1 MRWKSLTGGIALALA
16 AAGGCARPVYNVC
29 ESDVVTE
36 QAMITSEM
44 EKNPKLSVQPTID
57 QTPPPSNVYDPE
69 RKPRYMALAEAIAIS
84 LEQGTVGNQSTT
96 LSNLAGGSATGIQTS
111 SDQPVSFNGRT
122 TGSSDAIRV
131 LALDPASIGVGID
144 NALSKFDALWVS
156 SASWQNTDRPIGTAL
171 DVFQA
176 GGAAGVGAIQEQD
189 VTAST
194 SIVKPLPTGGVVGI
208 TFATPYTLTNLPAR
222 VNPAYTPSLQFAFEQ
237 PLLQGYGVEI
247 NQLRSSLPGSTVLN
261 LLPSNANLAPTQEGI
276 LITRI
281 RFDQQRAEF
290 QRNVHQMLVN
300 VEIAYWNLY
309 NSYWQLYS
317 QEQGMRQAYEAWK
330 INLARFSAGR
340 ASIADLAQARGQYEL
355 FRGQRLQALSD
366 LQENERQLRALLQLT
381 SEDGTRIVPTD
392 TPTLAPYS
400 PDWSTALREA
410 LDLRPEL
417 YLARQDVKANQL
429 NLVLQENSLMP
440 DLRFAA
446 TYDINGIGTRLDGS
460 APTNAYQN
468 MASDHFNNWGLQL
481 RLTVPIGYRSAYA
494 NVRLARLQL
503 ARSYETLHDQELKIE
518 RFLALQ
524 YRRIFESYELIRI
537 RRAQREAF
545 AQQLRAQFEQFVAG
559 RGTLDVLLEAQRF
572 WASALADE
580 YTAIRDYNNVLAGFE
595 FAKGTILQHD
605 NVVISEGAL
614 PSCVQKRAVEHLQER
629 ASAIELRERAL
640 PAPNGNCCEHDANSM
655 PLPKGD
661 SVPSVLD
668 IPKSTVPSSSMLD
681 YPKMS
686 TSMTTMP
693 SMSMSA
699 SMSTMPSSATKA
711 LPDLSA
717 VNSSMPALTPI
728 PQNSFGVVPLP
739 NVSPPPGN

>member
-1 MRWKSLTGGIALALA
+1 MRWKSLTGGLALVVA
-16 AAGGCARPVYNVC
+16 TAGGCARTCYITC
-29 ESDVVTE
+29 EDAVASS
-36 QAMITSEM
+36 ALAASGLSE
-44 EKNPKLSVQPTID
+44 KDPQLSVQPTIA
-57 QTPPPSNVYDPE
+57 QTPAPSNVYDPE
-69 RKPRYMALAEAIAIS
+69 RRVRYMALAEAIAIS

-122 TGSSDAIRV
+122 TGASDAIRV

-144 NALSKFDALWVS
+144 NALSKFDALWTA
-156 SASWQNTDRPIGTAL
+156 SANWQNTDRPIGTAL

-176 GGAAGVGAIQEQD
+176 GGSQGVNAIQQMD
-189 VTAST
+189 ATVST
-194 SIVKPLPTGGVVGI
+194 GLVKPLPTGGTAGI
-208 TFATPYTLTNLPAR
+208 TFTTPYTFTNLPAR
-222 VNPAYTPSLQFAFEQ
+222 VNPAYTPNLTFGFEQ
-237 PLLQGYGVEI
+237 PLLQGYGIEI
-247 NQLRSSLPGSTVLN
+247 NQLRPSFPGSTILN
-261 LLPSNANLAPTQEGI
+261 LLPSTANLAPTQEGI

-330 INLARFSAGR
+330 INLARYNAGR
-340 ASIADLAQARGQYEL
+340 ASIADLAQTRGQYEL

-366 LQENERQLRALLQLT
+366 LQENERQLRALLQFP

-400 PDWSTALREA
+400 PDWPTALQEA
-410 LDLRPEL
+410 LELRPEL

-429 NLVLQENSLMP
+429 NLVLQENALLP

-446 TYDINGIGTRLDGS
+446 TYDINAIGTRLDGGNS
-460 APTNAYQN
+460 GTNAFAN
-468 MASDHFNNWGLQL
+468 LASDHFNNWGLQL
-481 RLTVPIGYRSAYA
+481 RLTVPIGFRSAQA

-503 ARSYETLHDQELKIE
+503 VRSYETLHDQELKIE

-524 YRRIFESYELIRI
+524 YRRIFTAYELIRI

-545 AQQLRAQFEQFVAG
+545 ATQLRAQFEQFVAG

-595 FAKGTILQHD
+595 FAKGTIMQHD
-605 NVVISEGAL
+605 SVIISEGPL
-614 PSCVQKRAVEHLQER
+614 PTCVQKRAVEHLRER
-629 ASAIELRERAL
+629 TAALELRERAL
-640 PAPNGNCCEHDANSM
+640 PGPNCGSGCEHDVNALPHPNGDAVPALTDM
-655 PLPKGD
+655 PKAAPLPSTLPEMPGASAPAKA
-661 SVPSVLD
+661 PVL
-668 IPKSTVPSSSMLD
+668 
-681 YPKMS
+681 
-686 TSMTTMP
+686 
-693 SMSMSA
+693 
-699 SMSTMPSSATKA
+699 MPSSPIGSVLPAKPVGTA
-711 LPDLSA
+711 LP
-717 VNSSMPALTPI
+717 N
-728 PQNSFGVVPLP
+728 
-739 NVSPPPGN
+739 

>member
-1 MRWKSLTGGIALALA
+1 MRWKSLTGGLALVVA
-16 AAGGCARPVYNVC
+16 AAGGCARPCYVTC
-29 ESDVVTE
+29 EDVVQSNTL
-36 QAMITSEM
+36 AASGLSE
-44 EKNPKLSVQPTID
+44 KDPKLSVQPTIS

-69 RKPRYMALAEAIAIS
+69 RKPRYMSLAEAIAIS

-122 TGSSDAIRV
+122 TGASDAIRV

-156 SASWQNTDRPIGTAL
+156 NIGWQNTDRPIGTAL

-176 GGAAGVGAIQEQD
+176 GGTSLNAIQEMD
-189 VTAST
+189 ATAST
-194 SIVKPLPTGGVVGI
+194 SIVKPLPTGGVAGI
-208 TFATPYTLTNLPAR
+208 TFSTPYTYTNLPAR
-222 VNPAYTPSLQFAFEQ
+222 VNPSYTPDLQFAFEQ
-237 PLLQGYGVEI
+237 PLLQGYGTEI
-247 NQLRSSLPGSTVLN
+247 NQLRPSLPGSTVLN
-261 LLPSNANLAPTQEGI
+261 LLPSNLNLAPTQEGI

-330 INLARFSAGR
+330 INLARYNAGR
-340 ASIADLAQARGQYEL
+340 ASIADLAQTRGQFEL

-366 LQENERQLRALLQLT
+366 LQENERQLRALLQFP
-381 SEDGTRIVPTD
+381 SEDGTRLVTTD

-400 PDWSTALREA
+400 PDWGTALHEA
-410 LDLRPEL
+410 LELRPEL

-429 NLVLQENSLMP
+429 NLVLQENSLLP

-446 TYDINGIGTRLDGS
+446 TYDINSIGTRLDGDD
-460 APTNAYQN
+460 ANNALRN
-468 MASDHFNNWGLQL
+468 LSGDHFNNWGLQL

-503 ARSYETLHDQELKIE
+503 VRSYETLHDQELKIE
-518 RFLALQ
+518 RFLAL
-524 YRRIFESYELIRI
+524 
-537 RRAQREAF
+537 AQREAF
-545 AQQLRAQFEQFVAG
+545 AQQLKAQFEQFVAG

-614 PSCVQKRAVEHLQER
+614 PTCVQKRAVDHLRER
-629 ASAIELRERAL
+629 SSALELREHAL
-640 PAPNGNCCEHDANSM
+640 PTPNASCGSEHDVNA
-655 PLPKGD
+655 LPHPKD
-661 SVPSVLD
+661 DAVPSL
-668 IPKSTVPSSSMLD
+668 LE
-681 YPKMS
+681 
-686 TSMTTMP
+686 MP
-693 SMSMSA
+693 NA
-699 SMSTMPSSATKA
+699 
-711 LPDLSA
+711 
-717 VNSSMPALTPI
+717 
-728 PQNSFGVVPLP
+728 
-739 NVSPPPGN
+739 SPPPSSLPDMPGGSAPGGIPSAGNFGSLGSTATPLINLPISGVPEHQ

>member
-1 MRWKSLTGGIALALA
+1 MRWKSLTGALALAVA
-16 AAGGCARPVYNVC
+16 AAGGCARTCY
-29 ESDVVTE
+29 
-36 QAMITSEM
+36 ITCDDAVNSATLAASGLN
-44 EKNPKLSVQPTID
+44 EKDPQLSVQPTIG
-57 QTPPPSNVYDPE
+57 QTPPPSNVSDPE
-69 RKPRYMALAEAIAIS
+69 RKVRYMALAEAIAIS

-122 TGSSDAIRV
+122 TGASDAIRV

-144 NALSKFDALWVS
+144 NALSKFDAIWVT

-171 DVFQA
+171 DVFQS
-176 GGAAGVGAIQEQD
+176 GASGVNAIQQQD
-189 VTAST
+189 VTPST
-194 SIVKPLPTGGVVGI
+194 AIVKPLPTGGVAGI
-208 TFATPYTLTNLPAR
+208 TFSTPYTLTNLPAR
-222 VNPAYTPSLQFAFEQ
+222 VNPAYTPDLQFAFEQ
-237 PLLQGYGVEI
+237 PLLRGYGVEI
-247 NQLRSSLPGSTVLN
+247 NQLSPTLPGSPILN
-261 LLPSNANLAPTQEGI
+261 LLPSTVNLAPTQEGI

-330 INLARFSAGR
+330 INLARYNAGR
-340 ASIADLAQARGQYEL
+340 ASIADLAQTRGQYEL

-366 LQENERQLRALLQLT
+366 LQENERQLRALLQFP

-392 TPTLAPYS
+392 RPTLAPYS

-429 NLVLQENSLMP
+429 NLTLQENALLP

-446 TYDINGIGTRLDGS
+446 TYDINGIGNRLDGGNT
-460 APTNAYQN
+460 PNNAFAN
-468 MASDHFNNWGLQL
+468 LASDHFNNWGLQL
-481 RLTVPIGYRSAYA
+481 RLTVPIGYRNAYA

-503 ARSYETLHDQELKIE
+503 VRSYETLHDQELKIE

-524 YRRIFESYELIRI
+524 YRRIYTSYELIRI

-545 AQQLRAQFEQFVAG
+545 ATQLRAQFEQFVAG

-580 YTAIRDYNNVLAGFE
+580 FTAVRDYNIVLAGFE
-595 FAKGTILQHD
+595 FAKGTIMQHD
-605 NVVISEGAL
+605 NVIISEGAL
-614 PSCVQKRAVEHLQER
+614 PTCVQKRAVEHLRER
-629 ASAIELRERAL
+629 TAALELRDHAL
-640 PAPNGNCCEHDANSM
+640 PIPNDGSNCEHDLNG
-655 PLPKGD
+655 LPHPKD
-661 SVPSVLD
+661 DAIPSVLE
-668 IPKSTVPSSSMLD
+668 
-681 YPKMS
+681 
-686 TSMTTMP
+686 MP
-693 SMSMSA
+693 RSA
-699 SMSTMPSSATKA
+699 PPPAT
-711 LPDLSA
+711 LPDLPSP
-717 VNSSMPALTPI
+717 SGPATIPGPAKTGPAIGTLPTNPASLGLT
-728 PQNSFGVVPLP
+728 N
-739 NVSPPPGN
+739 

>member
-1 MRWKSLTGGIALALA
+1 MRWKSLAGGLALVVA
-16 AAGGCARPVYNVC
+16 SAGGCTRPCYITCDDAVTSKYLA
-29 ESDVVTE
+29 ESGLTE
-36 QAMITSEM
+36 
-44 EKNPKLSVQPTID
+44 KDPHLSTMPTIA

-69 RKPRYMALAEAIAIS
+69 RKARYMALAEAIAIS

-96 LSNLAGGSATGIQTS
+96 LSNLAGGSAAGIQTS
-111 SDQPVSFNGRT
+111 SDQPVTFNGRT

-144 NALSKFDALWVS
+144 NALSKFDALWVTS
-156 SASWQNTDRPIGTAL
+156 TSWQNTDRPIGTAL

-176 GGAAGVGAIQEQD
+176 GGANGVNAIQEQD
-189 VTAST
+189 VTPST
-194 SIVKPLPTGGVVGI
+194 SIVKPLPTGGVAGI
-208 TFATPYTLTNLPAR
+208 TFSAPYTLTNLPAR
-222 VNPAYTPSLQFAFEQ
+222 VNPSYTPDLQFAIEQ
-237 PLLQGYGVEI
+237 PLLQGFGTEI
-247 NQLRSSLPGSTVLN
+247 NQLRSSLPGSTILN
-261 LLPSNANLAPTQEGI
+261 LLPSNYNLAPTQEGI

-330 INLARFSAGR
+330 INLARYNAGR
-340 ASIADLAQARGQYEL
+340 ASIADLAQTRGQYEL
-355 FRGQRLQALSD
+355 FRGQRLSALSD
-366 LQENERQLRALLQLT
+366 LQENERQLRALLQLA

-400 PDWSTALREA
+400 PDWGTALHEA

-417 YLARQDVKANQL
+417 FLARQDLKANQL
-429 NLVLQENSLMP
+429 NLVLQENSLLP

-460 APTNAYQN
+460 SPNNALGN
-468 MASDHFNNWGLQL
+468 LASDHFNNWGLQL

-494 NVRLARLQL
+494 NVRLAKLQL

-524 YRRIFESYELIRI
+524 YRRIFTSYELIRI
-537 RRAQREAF
+537 RRCQREAF
-545 AQQLRAQFEQFVAG
+545 ACQLRAQFEQFVAG
-559 RGTLDVLLEAQRF
+559 RGTIDVLLEAQRF

-580 YTAIRDYNNVLAGFE
+580 YTAIRDYNIVLAGFE

-614 PSCVQKRAVEHLQER
+614 PSCVQKRAVEHLRER
-629 ASAIELRERAL
+629 TAALELRDRAL
-640 PAPNGNCCEHDANSM
+640 PSTGPDAACEHDVDA
-655 PLPKGD
+655 LPHPKD
-661 SVPSVLD
+661 DAVPSLLD
-668 IPKSTVPSSSMLD
+668 MPKI
-681 YPKMS
+681 
-686 TSMTTMP
+686 MP
-693 SMSMSA
+693 PPA
-699 SMSTMPSSATKA
+699 S
-711 LPDLSA
+711 LPDMPGASTTGPA
-717 VNSSMPALTPI
+717 ATAMPANLSGTLL
-728 PQNSFGVVPLP
+728 SPLM
-739 NVSPPPGN
+739 PPTLQKN

>member
-1 MRWKSLTGGIALALA
+1 MA
-16 AAGGCARPVYNVC
+16 ASGLG
-29 ESDVVTE
+29 
-36 QAMITSEM
+36 
-44 EKNPKLSVQPTID
+44 EKDPNLSVQPTIG
-57 QTPPPSNVYDPE
+57 QTPAPSNVYDPE

-122 TGSSDAIRV
+122 TGASDAIRV

-144 NALSKFDALWVS
+144 NALSKFDAVWVS
-156 SASWQNTDRPIGTAL
+156 SVSWQNTDRPIGTAL
-171 DVFQA
+171 DVFQS
-176 GGAAGVGAIQEQD
+176 GGGTGVNAIQEMD
-189 VTAST
+189 ATAST
-194 SIVKPLPTGGVVGI
+194 SIVKPLPTGGVAGI
-208 TFATPYTLTNLPAR
+208 TFSTPYTLTNLPAR
-222 VNPAYTPSLQFAFEQ
+222 VNPAYTPNLQFSFEQ

-247 NQLRSSLPGSTVLN
+247 NQLRPSLPGSTILN
-261 LLPSNANLAPTQEGI
+261 LLPSTTNLAPTQEGI

-330 INLARFSAGR
+330 INLARYNAGR
-340 ASIADLAQARGQYEL
+340 ASIADLAQTRGQYEL

-366 LQENERQLRALLQLT
+366 LQENERQLRAMLQFQ

-400 PDWSTALREA
+400 PDWATALHEA

-417 YLARQDVKANQL
+417 FLARQDVKANQL
-429 NLVLQENSLMP
+429 NLVLQENSLLP

-446 TYDINGIGTRLDGS
+446 TYDINSIGTRLDGDD
-460 APTNAYQN
+460 ANNALRN
-468 MASDHFNNWGLQL
+468 LSSDHFNNWGLQL

-503 ARSYETLHDQELKIE
+503 VRSYETLHDQELKIE

-524 YRRIFESYELIRI
+524 YRRIFTSYELIRI

-545 AQQLRAQFEQFVAG
+545 AQQLKAQFEQFVAG

-614 PSCVQKRAVEHLQER
+614 PQCVQKRAVEHLRER
-629 ASAIELRERAL
+629 SAALELRERAL
-640 PAPNGNCCEHDANSM
+640 PGPSAGCGCEHDVNT
-655 PLPKGD
+655 LPHPKD
-661 SVPSVLD
+661 DAVPSLLEM
-668 IPKSTVPSSSMLD
+668 PKTATPPST
-681 YPKMS
+681 
-686 TSMTTMP
+686 
-693 SMSMSA
+693 
-699 SMSTMPSSATKA
+699 
-711 LPDLSA
+711 
-717 VNSSMPALTPI
+717 PARRADHAGRVGARCGPE
-728 PQNSFGVVPLP
+728 P
-739 NVSPPPGN
+739 NVA

>member
-1 MRWKSLTGGIALALA
+1 MCYVTCEDVVQSSTLA
-16 AAGGCARPVYNVC
+16 ASGL
-29 ESDVVTE
+29 TE
-36 QAMITSEM
+36 
-44 EKNPKLSVQPTID
+44 KDPKLSVQPTIG
-57 QTPPPSNVYDPE
+57 QTPAPSNVYDPE

-131 LALDPASIGVGID
+131 LALDPAAIGVGIE

-156 SASWQNTDRPIGTAL
+156 SVNWQNTDRPIGTAL
-171 DVFQA
+171 DVFQS
-176 GGAAGVGAIQEQD
+176 GGANGVNAIQQQD

-194 SIVKPLPTGGVVGI
+194 SLVKPLPTGGTAGI
-208 TFATPYTLTNLPAR
+208 TFSTPYTFTNLPAK
-222 VNPAYTPSLQFAFEQ
+222 VNPAYTPDLQFAFEQ

-247 NQLRSSLPGSTVLN
+247 NQLRPSFPGSTVLN
-261 LLPSNANLAPTQEGI
+261 LLPNIANLAPTQEGI

-330 INLARFSAGR
+330 INLARYNAGR
-340 ASIADLAQARGQYEL
+340 ASIADLAQTRGQYEL

-366 LQENERQLRALLQLT
+366 LQENERQLRALLQFP

-410 LDLRPEL
+410 LELRPEL
-417 YLARQDVKANQL
+417 FLARQDVKANQL
-429 NLVLQENSLMP
+429 NLVLQENTLLP

-446 TYDINGIGTRLDGS
+446 TYDINSIGTRLDGS
-460 APTNAYQN
+460 DPQNALRSLATNQ
-468 MASDHFNNWGLQL
+468 FNNWGLQL
-481 RLTVPIGYRSAYA
+481 RLSVPIGYRSAWA
-494 NVRLARLQL
+494 NLRLARLQL
-503 ARSYETLHDQELKIE
+503 VRSYETLHDQELKIE

-524 YRRIFESYELIRI
+524 YRRIFTAYELIRI

-545 AQQLRAQFEQFVAG
+545 AQQLKAQFEQFVAG

-595 FAKGTILQHD
+595 FAKGTILDHD

-614 PSCVQKRAVEHLQER
+614 PQCVQKRAVEHLRER
-629 ASAIELRERAL
+629 SAALELREHAL
-640 PAPNGNCCEHDANSM
+640 PDGNPGCGCEHDVNG
-655 PLPKGD
+655 LPHPKD
-661 SVPSVLD
+661 DVVPSLLD
-668 IPKSTVPSSSMLD
+668 MPKASPPPTSLPDVP
-681 YPKMS
+681 
-686 TSMTTMP
+686 TMP
-693 SMSMSA
+693 SAYAPGAVPTLNIVGSA
-699 SMSTMPSSATKA
+699 GATGTTKLPTPS
-711 LPDLSA
+711 
-717 VNSSMPALTPI
+717 
-728 PQNSFGVVPLP
+728 VPH
-739 NVSPPPGN
+739 